1 MDIGLAIP
9 SAALIRQVMPKR
21 SRKSAHHVT
30 VGDVAALAGVSTGAV
45 SAVLNNR
52 AKERGIGSG
61 AANRVREA
69 ARKLGYKPNISAR
82 LMRRGSASQALIVAL
97 ITSYE
102 APEGVTSHAMSL
114 IHHLQEAKAK
124 DHFTFQVVIEMFSAG
139 RLKELP
145 GLLTGE
151 GFNLAV
157 ITNTIPGDD
166 AFLSQNRISYPA
178 IALNRRIPGLPS
190 IVDCPRIGEEAARIL
205 SRKRRKDLAVL
216 HGVPETQA
224 TLTRKNDFL
233 YYAQKMTG
241 QPAREIKAP
250 GLSQEAGYCA
260 MKNFLKGQKAPQ
272 ALYCVM
278 DTLAIGACRALRDAG
293 LKIPKDIALLGVGD
307 NSSSLYIEPP
317 LSTVGPNHEYAMKA
331 LGEMILQS
339 MADPGSVEPVVVE
352 VPIEIHLRESTGD

>member
-9 SAALIRQVMPKR
+9 STALVRQVMPKR
-21 SRKSAHHVT
+21 SRTTPRHVT

-52 AKERGIGSG
+52 AEERGIGSG

-69 ARKLGYKPNISAR
+69 ARQLGYKPNISAR
-82 LMRRGSASQALIVAL
+82 LMRRGSAGQPLILAL

-102 APEGVTSHAMSL
+102 APEGVISHAMSL

-124 DHFTFQVVIEMFSAG
+124 ERFTVQVVIEMFSAG
-139 RLKELP
+139 RVHELP
-145 GLLTGE
+145 GLLSGE

-157 ITNTIPGDD
+157 ITNTVPEDD
-166 AFLSQNRISYPA
+166 EFFSQHRFSYPA
-178 IALNRRIPGLPS
+178 IALNRRIPGLPGV
-190 IVDCPRIGEEAARIL
+190 VDCPHMGQEAARIL
-205 SRKRRKDLAVL
+205 SRRRRKKLAVL
-216 HGVPETQA
+216 HGIPETQA
-224 TLTRKNDFL
+224 TLNRKNDFL
-233 YYAQKMTG
+233 HYAAEMTG
-241 QPAREIKAP
+241 QPAGEIKAD
-250 GLSQEAGYCA
+250 GLSQEAGYRA
-260 MKNFLKGQKAPQ
+260 MKQYLASHPAPQ

-293 LKIPKDIALLGVGD
+293 LKIPGDIALLGVGD

-331 LGEMILQS
+331 LGEIILKS
-339 MADPGSVEPVVVE
+339 LADPGSLEPTVVE
-352 VPIEIHLRESTGD
+352 VPMEIHLRESTGD